1 MRRQE
6 GVNETETML
15 RGDVAVRCS
24 WIVRCIALLAL
35 SLLVEPAG
43 TQVVKIKAKSAATTA
58 KSINMFVTP
67 AIINFTLATGRSVVA
82 SSPVKI
88 SIVWSGLSTSTNL
101 TLRAYFDNAA
111 LKGQHESRTIPASAI
126 YGQLL
131 GGSVGGGYVPFLR
144 FDSVGAAGAGFKIFS
159 VPLGVEG
166 ASNSISEALLLK
178 IDLVSLPQL
187 PPDTYTGTLTFQV
200 QYM

>member
-24 WIVRCIALLAL
+24 WIVRCIVLLAL
-35 SLLVEPAG
+35 PLLVEPAG
-43 TQVVKIKAKSAATTA
+43 TQVIKIKDKSAARTA
-58 KSINMFVTP
+58 ESINMFVTP

-88 SIVWSGLSTSTNL
+88 YIVWKGLSTSTNL
-101 TLRAYFDNAA
+101 TLYAYFDSAA
-111 LKGQHESRTIPASAI
+111 LTGTHESRTIPASAI

-131 GGSVGGGYVPFLR
+131 GSSVGGGYVPFMR
-144 FDSVGAAGAGFKIFS
+144 FDSVENGGAGFKIFS
-159 VPLGVEG
+159 VPLGAKG
-166 ASNSISEALLLK
+166 ASNSLSEALLMK

-200 QYM
+200 QDL